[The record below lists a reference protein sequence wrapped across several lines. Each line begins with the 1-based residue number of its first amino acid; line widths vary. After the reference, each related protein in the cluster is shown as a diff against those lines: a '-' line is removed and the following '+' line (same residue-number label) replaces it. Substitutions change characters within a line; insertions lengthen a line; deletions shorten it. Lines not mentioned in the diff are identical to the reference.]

1 MASNEREKSSKEKFI
16 IKANYDPV
24 TYLQPFF
31 FFIFFFFFFFFG
43 SEREGILKMEF
54 LKTRKNS
61 DFFN

>member
-31 FFIFFFFFFFFG
+31 FFFFFFFFA